1 MDILQHFVGRNGS
14 DYREGLKIVPIILI
28 ANMLYGIVFNLSI
41 WFKLSDKTYYGTVIA
56 IIGSIITLICF
67 FTLIPK
73 IGYMGAAIAHLA
85 CYCVMMLVSYFWG
98 QRVLPI
104 PYQIGRISIY
114 CILAFVLF
122 IVSNFLTDFNI
133 ILKLTI
139 NTLMLI
145 SYIAIVFVLERK
157 NPLKIE

>member
-1 MDILQHFVGRNGS
+1 
-14 DYREGLKIVPIILI
+14 
-28 ANMLYGIVFNLSI
+28 
-41 WFKLSDKTYYGTVIA
+41 
-56 IIGSIITLICF
+56 
-67 FTLIPK
+67 
-73 IGYMGAAIAHLA
+73 MGAAIAHLA

-98 QRVLPI
+98 QRVFPI

-114 CILAFVLF
+114 CILAFALF